1 MNYFEA
7 IFLISPDVANS
18 DIENI
23 CSKFENSVTKEGGKI
38 TGKEDWGLRDL
49 AYNIKNLKKAFY
61 NYYQIEIDKNKLP
74 ILKKNLSVNEKII
87 RQIFIKVN
95 EHEELPT
102 QLINKQTNE
111 R

>member
-61 NYYQIEIDKNKLP
+61 NFYQISIDGDKIQEI
-74 ILKKNLSVNEKII
+74 KKNLSQDENIL
-87 RQIFIKVN
+87 RYLFIKVN
-95 EHEELPT
+95 KHDSLPT
-102 QLINKQTNE
+102 KLLKSSE
-111 R
+111 